1 MTIKI
6 EAITNNQQHLV
17 TLDGTEQ
24 HAVNGAG
31 LGALGGATGSILD
44 NKFNG
49 QRINWRSAGAWA
61 IGGAIAGSA
70 GGFLG
75 AGLAGDD

>member
-6 EAITNNQQHLV
+6 EAITNNQQ
-17 TLDGTEQ
+17 TLANLDTTEQ
-24 HAVNGAG
+24 HAINGAG
-31 LGALGGATGSILD
+31 LGALGGATASILD

-49 QRINWRSAGAWA
+49 QRINWKSAGAWA

-70 GGFLG
+70 GGWVG
-75 AGLAGDD
+75 AGVAGDD